1 MLSVN
6 NIEVI
11 YNSVILVLRGVSF
24 QVEPGKIVALLG
36 PNGAGKSTTLKA
48 ISGLLKAELGEVT
61 RGNITWGDKRI
72 DPLGGEEIVRRGIIQ
87 VIEGR
92 PIFQHLTVEENL
104 QVGAMSYEGGR
115 HFRSDVERIFDY
127 FPRLKD
133 MRKRTSGY
141 LSGGEQQ
148 MMVIGRALLGHPK
161 LMMLDEPSLGLAPML
176 VEEIFSIVKAI
187 NEKEHMSV
195 LLVEQNARAALA
207 LADHGYVMEE
217 GRIVLDGPGRN
228 CGKMRTSR
236 NSTWDLIHRV
246 SAKVTGM

>member
-24 QVEPGKIVALLG
+24 QVEPGRIVALLG

-61 RGNITWGDKRI
+61 RGNITWEDKRI

-115 HFRSDVERIFDY
+115 TFRSDVERIFEY

-133 MRKRTSGY
+133 LRKRTSGY
-141 LSGGEQQ
+141 LIRWGTADDGDWA
-148 MMVIGRALLGHPK
+148 GA
-161 LMMLDEPSLGLAPML
+161 
-176 VEEIFSIVKAI
+176 
-187 NEKEHMSV
+187 
-195 LLVEQNARAALA
+195 ARSSQ
-207 LADHGYVMEE
+207 ADDAG
-217 GRIVLDGPGRN
+217 
-228 CGKMRTSR
+228 
-236 NSTWDLIHRV
+236 
-246 SAKVTGM
+246 